1 MENAFYFNHFINRF
15 YLFINIIRKDE
26 VLHFLLSYFNSG
38 NIEKSLFMGLANGLD
53 PLSIFMIVGAGDP
66 RLEKKIDT
74 QSKSD

>member
-38 NIEKSLFMGLANGLD
+38 NIEKSCLWAYQMDLILF
-53 PLSIFMIVGAGDP
+53 SF
-66 RLEKKIDT
+66 
-74 QSKSD
+74 S